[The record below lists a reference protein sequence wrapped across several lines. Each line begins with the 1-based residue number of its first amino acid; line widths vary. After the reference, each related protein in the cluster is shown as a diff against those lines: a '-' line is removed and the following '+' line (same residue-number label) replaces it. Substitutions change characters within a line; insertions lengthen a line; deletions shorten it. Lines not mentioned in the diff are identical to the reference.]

1 METRANYVLIGLCT
15 LVGILLGLGFVVWL
29 AKWQSDQQ
37 YAYYDVL
44 FDNVS
49 GLSRAAE
56 VRFSGLPVGQVQSLN
71 LAHNGKGQVRVRI
84 EVDAA
89 TPIREGAT
97 AQLQAQGVTGLS
109 FVSIAPGD
117 VPNMPLLRDTV
128 DGIPEIPGERS
139 VVQSL
144 AEDAP
149 DLLQES
155 IKLIREFQVIVGTEN
170 QQKVTG
176 ILQNVETASGNL
188 TQAMTDFSSI
198 SKTVADATGQIST
211 FTAKLDPIATSVDS
225 ALGEAEK
232 TLTAMTGAFN
242 QAGTTLGTADGTL
255 KSVGGAVDGVTTL
268 INTDGMAAVAEL
280 KATIEDLRV
289 QVAAIGTEAKT
300 VLSGYGETATLANAR
315 LAELETTLSGLD
327 TAISGATTTMA
338 SVDGAATS
346 VTTLLDGDGK
356 ALVAEARTTLA
367 TADRSLA
374 AIEQAATQD
383 LPAVISDV
391 RRALVNVNSTIDTV
405 SGDVTA
411 FTGDLK
417 PLIGTATATLDSA
430 TRTFADASTTL
441 ERLEPAIAAAEK
453 TMAAAEGT
461 FTTAERIISEDVA
474 PTTASVRESAEHLNA
489 AIDQVAS
496 DLPAVTGELKTT
508 LARATDTV
516 VRIDTMVANS
526 SGPVTD
532 FTTQG
537 LPQFVRFTQE
547 ARELITRLDR
557 IAAQLERDPARFF
570 LGAQAP
576 DFRR

>member
-1 METRANYVLIGLCT
+1 METRANYVLIGLFT
-15 LVGILLGLGFVVWL
+15 LIGILLGLGFIVWL
-29 AKWQSDQQ
+29 AKWQSDRQ

-56 VRFSGLPVGQVQSLN
+56 VRFSGLPVGQVQSMD

-84 EVDAA
+84 EVNAD

-97 AQLQAQGVTGLS
+97 VQLQAQGVTGQS
-109 FVSIAPGD
+109 FVSINPGRQLD
-117 VPNMPLLRDTV
+117 APLLRDSVEGVPTLT
-128 DGIPEIPGERS
+128 GQRS

-144 AEDAP
+144 TEDAP

-155 IKLIREFQVIVGTEN
+155 IKLIREFQVIVGNEN
-170 QQKVTG
+170 QQKVAG
-176 ILQNVETASGNL
+176 ILANIEQASGKL
-188 TQAMTDFSSI
+188 QTAMNDFSAI
-198 SKTVADATGQIST
+198 SKTVSDATGQISI
-211 FTAKLDPIATSVDS
+211 FTSKLDPIAASIDG
-225 ALGEAEK
+225 ALGDAQK
-232 TLTAMTGAFN
+232 TLTAMTGAFT

-255 KSVGGAVDGVTTL
+255 KSVGNAADGVTTL
-268 INTDGMAAVAEL
+268 INEEGSTAVGEL
-280 KATIEDLRV
+280 KATITDLRT
-289 QVAAIGTEAKT
+289 QVETIGAEAKT
-300 VLSGYGETATLANAR
+300 VLAGYGQTADLANAR
-315 LAELETTLSGLD
+315 LADLQGTLASLD
-327 TAISGATTTMA
+327 TALEGATKTLG
-338 SVDGAATS
+338 SVDSAATS

-391 RRALVNVNSTIDTV
+391 RRAIVNVNATIDTV

-417 PLIGTATATLDSA
+417 PLIGNATTTLDAA
-430 TRTFADASTTL
+430 TQTFADASATL
-441 ERLEPAIAAAEK
+441 GRLEPAIEAAEK
-453 TMAAAEGT
+453 TMASAQGT
-461 FTTAERIISEDVA
+461 FAGAERIMSEDVA
-474 PTTASVRESAEHLNA
+474 PTTASIRASAEHLNA
-489 AIDQVAS
+489 AIEQVSA
-496 DLPAVTGELKTT
+496 DLPAVTGELRTT
-508 LARATDTV
+508 LARATDAVT
-516 VRIDTMVANS
+516 RIDTLVANS
-526 SGPVTD
+526 SVPVAD

-547 ARELITRLDR
+547 ARELIGRLDR
-557 IAAQLERDPARFF
+557 IAGQLERDPARFF